1 LKMEIREL
9 NNLLGNIDI
18 YLLDQILKGRFDK
31 EMKILDAGCGEG
43 RNCIYFLHQGY
54 QVFGTDANPTAI
66 QMSRIYAKTIQPDY
80 DIHRF
85 QKASIEDMPF
95 HGGAFDALISSAV
108 LHFAKSSH
116 HFHQMMAEMMRI
128 LRPGGFFF
136 LRMCTDQGNMRE
148 KSPHLGDGVYLLPDG
163 SERFL
168 WTPELEEE
176 VMKKYQLEHLEPP
189 KSVVVHGLRAMG
201 VFVMQKKE

>member
-1 LKMEIREL
+1 MDVNEL
-9 NNLLGNIDI
+9 NALLGNIDI

-43 RNCIYFLHQGY
+43 RNCIYFLHQGF
-54 QVFGTDANPTAI
+54 QIFGTDANPSAI
-66 QMSRIYAKTIQPDY
+66 QMARIYAHTIQRDY

-85 QKASIEDMPF
+85 QRAEVEDMPF
-95 HGGAFDALISSAV
+95 HQEAFDVLISSAV
-108 LHFAKSSH
+108 MHFARSWE
-116 HFHQMMAEMMRI
+116 HFHQMMDEMMR
-128 LRPGGFFF
+128 LLKPGGFFF

-148 KSPHLGDGVYLLPDG
+148 KSPHLGEGVYLLPDG

-201 VFVMQKKE
+201 VFVMQKEG